1 MRGRSRAGWTELIRE
16 WREGGLSA
24 KEFATAKQVTEKTL
38 VWWASRLKR
47 EAKMAPPRPVEF
59 VEITPP
65 AMTPSERF
73 EVHLGNG
80 RWIVVPSSFDGGAL
94 ARLMSVVGATR

>member
-24 KEFATAKQVTEKTL
+24 KEFAAAKQVTEKTL

-47 EAKMAPPRPVEF
+47 EAKTATPRPIEF

-65 AMTPSERF
+65 AGRHPSTSRF
-73 EVHLGNG
+73 ISATV
-80 RWIVVPSSFDGGAL
+80 GGSLFRRASTEPRSL
-94 ARLMSVVGATR
+94 D

>member
-1 MRGRSRAGWTELIRE
+1 MRGRSRAGWTELVRE
-16 WREGGLSA
+16 WRDGGLSS
-24 KEFATAKQVTEKTL
+24 KEFAAAKQVTEKTL

-47 EAKMAPPRPVEF
+47 EAKTAAPRPVEF

-65 AMTPSERF
+65 VMTPPERF

-80 RWIVVPSSFDGGAL
+80 RWIVVPSSFDGSVL
-94 ARLMSVVGATR
+94 ARLMSVVEAAR

>member
-1 MRGRSRAGWTELIRE
+1 MAGRSRARWTELIRE

-24 KEFATAKQVTEKTL
+24 KEFAAAKQLTEKTL

-47 EAKMAPPRPVEF
+47 EARSAAVPALEF
-59 VEITPP
+59 VEVTPRP
-65 AMTPSERF
+65 IASAERF

-80 RWIVVPSSFDGGAL
+80 RWIVVAPSFDSAAL
-94 ARLMSVVGATR
+94 TRLMSVVGATR